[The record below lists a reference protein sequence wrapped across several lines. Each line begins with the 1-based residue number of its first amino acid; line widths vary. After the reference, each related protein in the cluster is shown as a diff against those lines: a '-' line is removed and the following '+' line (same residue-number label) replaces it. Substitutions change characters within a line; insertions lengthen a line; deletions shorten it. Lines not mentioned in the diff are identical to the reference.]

1 MRRRSARLAMAAV
14 VASLATLPFATLS
27 GAPAAH
33 AAPTI
38 TSITVDGPGLTTPV
52 TLRAGTDPFVHL
64 LSEVSWLATRPGN
77 APSPDAANLG
87 PKYQVVVRVDEH
99 PDQTYDLYPLA
110 TGGPR
115 VFRPAEQP
123 NKTKTAAAWFY
134 GRLSMPDTL
143 RSVGV
148 PVVFPGGPV
157 PLTGGQGGGGPVA
170 AGTVTTMPAPSSIG
184 DIVGEWQ
191 RQMLL
196 LAGGSV
202 VLLLLIGFF
211 ARLVRRV

>member
-1 MRRRSARLAMAAV
+1 MVAV
-14 VASLATLPFATLS
+14 VAALATLPLATLS
-27 GAPAAH
+27 CAPAAY
-33 AAPTI
+33 AAPAT

-52 TLRAGTDPFVHL
+52 TLQAGTEPFVHL

-87 PKYQVVVRVDEH
+87 PKYQVVVRVDER

-110 TGGPR
+110 IGGPR

-123 NKTKTAAAWFY
+123 NKKKTAAAWFY
-134 GRLSMPDTL
+134 GRLSMPDAL

-148 PVVFPGGPV
+148 PLVFPGGPV

-170 AGTVTTMPAPSSIG
+170 AGTVTTTPGATSIG
-184 DIVGEWQ
+184 DIIGEWQ

-202 VLLLLIGFF
+202 ILLVLIGFF